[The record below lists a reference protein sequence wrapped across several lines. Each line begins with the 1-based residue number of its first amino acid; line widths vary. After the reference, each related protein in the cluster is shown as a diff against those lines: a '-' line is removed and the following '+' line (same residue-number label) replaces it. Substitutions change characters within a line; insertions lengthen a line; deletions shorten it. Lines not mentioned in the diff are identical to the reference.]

1 MSAQCNRVAV
11 EDGHTESVSI
21 RLKNKAKP
29 DEIIAAW
36 NNYRAEPQELK
47 LPSAPAQPVVYLEA
61 NDRPQPRFDVDIGAG
76 MTTVVGRLR
85 PCGVLDWKF
94 TVLSHNT
101 IRGAAGAASAECRTA
116 ESQGLPRMKN
126 RARAPAYNGSHP
138 PMIVMKFGGTSVED
152 AKAIDR
158 VASIVEGRLA
168 QKPVVVVSAMAKVT
182 DTLLT
187 MAKAAGSGERKTAL
201 KLCRS
206 LQERHYNTASELLGT
221 ALFTDFHSELG
232 AEFESLDELLRG
244 ISAVGEITPRT
255 TDHVAAFGEMLS
267 SKIVAAA
274 FAARGLNGVHV
285 DSREVLV
292 TDSSYM
298 QAVPQFEDTNA
309 KLQEKVQP
317 LLDEGKVP
325 VMGGFI
331 GSNRAGITTTIGR
344 GGSDFSAAIFGA
356 GLSAERIEI
365 WTDVD
370 GILTTDPRIC
380 PDARRIKVISFDEA
394 AELAY
399 FGAKVLHPATVLPAI
414 QKNIPVYVLNSRIP
428 RAKARASRPRAPQGK
443 NIFKAIAAKKRITI
457 VDVAA
462 PRMLLAHGFL
472 RAIFEAFDRHQV
484 AVDVVSTS
492 EVSVSLTVDSN
503 QAIPALAADLAKLAD
518 VKYEGRKAIV
528 CLVGENLRDTPG
540 IAALVFRE
548 LADKKIR
555 MISQGASEINLTFVI
570 EEDEVPEVIQRL
582 HKTFFS
588 ELDPEV
594 FA

>member
-1 MSAQCNRVAV
+1 
-11 EDGHTESVSI
+11 
-21 RLKNKAKP
+21 
-29 DEIIAAW
+29 
-36 NNYRAEPQELK
+36 
-47 LPSAPAQPVVYLEA
+47 
-61 NDRPQPRFDVDIGAG
+61 
-76 MTTVVGRLR
+76 
-85 PCGVLDWKF
+85 
-94 TVLSHNT
+94 
-101 IRGAAGAASAECRTA
+101 
-116 ESQGLPRMKN
+116 
-126 RARAPAYNGSHP
+126 
-138 PMIVMKFGGTSVED
+138 MIVMKFGGTSVED
-152 AKAIDR
+152 ARAIER
-158 VASIVEGRLA
+158 VAAIVKERA
-168 QKPVVVVSAMAKVT
+168 PQKPVVVVSAMARVT

-187 MAKAAGSGERKTAL
+187 MARAAGAGGRKASL

-221 ALFTDFHSELG
+221 ALFTNFHSELG

-255 TDHVAAFGEMLS
+255 TDHVAAFGEILS
-267 SKIVAAA
+267 SKLVAAA
-274 FAARGLNGVHV
+274 FSALGLDGAFV
-285 DSREVLV
+285 DAREVLV
-292 TDSSYM
+292 TDSNYM
-298 QAVPQFEDTNA
+298 EAAPQQEETNQR
-309 KLQEKVQP
+309 LQSKIPP
-317 LLDEGKVP
+317 LLDAGQVP
-325 VMGGFI
+325 VMGGFV
-331 GSNRAGITTTIGR
+331 GANRAGITTTIGR
-344 GGSDFSAAIFGA
+344 GGSDFSAAIVGA
-356 GLSAERIEI
+356 GLNAERIEI

-380 PDARRIKVISFDEA
+380 KEARRIKV
-394 AELAY
+394 
-399 FGAKVLHPATVLPAI
+399 
-414 QKNIPVYVLNSRIP
+414 LNSMNPSCEGTKITT
-428 RAKARASRPRAPQGK
+428 RAPQGR
-443 NIFKAIAAKKRITI
+443 NIFKAIAVKKRITI
-457 VDVAA
+457 VEVAA

-472 RAIFEAFDRHQV
+472 RAIFEACDRQKF

-570 EEDEVPEVIQRL
+570 EEDEVPDVIQRL

>member
-1 MSAQCNRVAV
+1 
-11 EDGHTESVSI
+11 
-21 RLKNKAKP
+21 
-29 DEIIAAW
+29 
-36 NNYRAEPQELK
+36 
-47 LPSAPAQPVVYLEA
+47 
-61 NDRPQPRFDVDIGAG
+61 
-76 MTTVVGRLR
+76 
-85 PCGVLDWKF
+85 
-94 TVLSHNT
+94 
-101 IRGAAGAASAECRTA
+101 
-116 ESQGLPRMKN
+116 
-126 RARAPAYNGSHP
+126 
-138 PMIVMKFGGTSVED
+138 MIVMKFGGTSVED
-152 AKAIDR
+152 AGAISR
-158 VASIVEGRLA
+158 VASIVQDRLA
-168 QKPVVVVSAMAKVT
+168 QRPLVVVSAMAKVT
-182 DTLLT
+182 DALLT
-187 MAKAAGSGERKTAL
+187 MARAAGAGDRKAAL

-221 ALFTDFHSELG
+221 AMFTQFHSELG
-232 AEFESLDELLRG
+232 ADFEALDELLRG
-244 ISAVGEITPRT
+244 ISAVGELTPRT
-255 TDHVAAFGEMLS
+255 TDHVASFGEMLS

-274 FAARGLNGVHV
+274 FAAHGLPGVHV

-292 TDSSYM
+292 TDSSFM
-298 QAVPQFEDTNA
+298 QAVPQFDETNQH
-309 KLQEKVQP
+309 LLSTVQP
-317 LLDEGKVP
+317 LLDQGKVP

-331 GSNRAGITTTIGR
+331 GSNRAGVTTTIGR

-356 GLSAERIEI
+356 GLSASRIDI

-414 QKNIPVYVLNSRIP
+414 QKNIPVYVLNSRNPSCEGTRIT
-428 RAKARASRPRAPQGK
+428 AHAPQGR
-443 NIFKAIAAKKRITI
+443 NLFKAIAAKKRITI

-472 RAIFEAFDRHQV
+472 RAIFEAFDRHKV

-492 EVSVSLTVDSN
+492 EVSVSLTIDSN

-528 CLVGENLRDTPG
+528 CLVGENLREKPG
-540 IAALVFRE
+540 VAALVFRE

-570 EEDEVPEVIQRL
+570 DEDEVPDVVSRL
-582 HKTFFS
+582 HKTFFADP
-588 ELDPEV
+588 DPEV